1 MTLYR
6 NNERTCFD
14 LVPPFRNH
22 SFNVVSEPNIQA
34 HPQNDPVLE
43 STAQYCPR
51 MRSYRVAADSLLKVR
66 DKSCNAVLSPTLRAE
81 PTPSTT
87 RRDTATW

>member
-1 MTLYR
+1 ME
-6 NNERTCFD
+6 ERVLISDT
-14 LVPPFRNH
+14 VPPVRNH

-34 HPQNDPVLE
+34 HPQNDPVYF
-43 STAQYCPR
+43 QR

-87 RRDTATW
+87 HRDTATWRP